1 MNEPSQGS
9 NEDDVHFFFYSFER
23 GKSINKVT
31 EEMEQRDVN
40 NYCTW
45 GFVMVYKLHTS
56 LSKINKKLKVESEQ
70 IGIL

>member
-9 NEDDVHFFFYSFER
+9 NEDDVHFFYSFER

-40 NYCTW
+40 NYCT
-45 GFVMVYKLHTS
+45 
-56 LSKINKKLKVESEQ
+56 
-70 IGIL
+70 